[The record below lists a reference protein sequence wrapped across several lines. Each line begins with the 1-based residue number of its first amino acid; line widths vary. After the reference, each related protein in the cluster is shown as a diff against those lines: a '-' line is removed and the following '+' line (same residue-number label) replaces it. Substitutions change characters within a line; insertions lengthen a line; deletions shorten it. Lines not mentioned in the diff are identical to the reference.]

1 MPERTG
7 IVTRSGHIC
16 MICGHIPTTKNKYR
30 ELQDHLVRKH
40 FNERIKAALPTKR
53 PYLCPEPHCKIEGK
67 DWQALMRHY
76 TGKHGVLETYLRQI
90 IDSGMA
96 LPPNP
101 KHSRAKAKQD
111 QGQAH
116 IAPTQEQIDE
126 ILTTKLDPNVPVHV
140 AEKVGKP
147 GRRKRPSHNSTGS
160 SCGQESNQE
169 EEEENDEEA
178 PQYALVIKRTKT
190 GEDSYHLLDL
200 KSLLAYSRPV
210 PNLTTTSMAQ
220 LPTQP
225 TSMISPNSVAMPP
238 IIPSEPIP
246 LPELVQAQQMP
257 LNHAHLGSMSMDP
270 SRPPNVV
277 FSQAHQQLVVSHHE
291 SKADD
296 PLHLEPVAVEDLSPT
311 VYQHV
316 FIQSQDPSDVNKF
329 QFQTQPTLDSASNA
343 SQSNHHQNHQHPQQQ
358 HHHHQPQ
365 HQHHQPQHQ
374 HHQQEQQQ
382 QQQQQQQQHQIVQ
395 EPIYV
400 QQEDSLLWI
409 PLQMLVSPTITK
421 TTNTRNNS
429 TTTINHSTNTINHST
444 NTTNKKDSLQ
454 QAMKQIYIPHQ
465 TDQTEDDQ
473 GSYIVHQDSS
483 GQILG
488 SDGLVYLSADG
499 IPLQILNQSLQGN
512 EQYQIVQTVQE
523 LEEETGQLSHL
534 HPNEVPASMAQV
546 PASSLEERV
555 IVEEVQ
561 AIPVEETS
569 SAEDRSASNRVTE
582 ALGIV
587 ASSASSLVSVTA
599 SNLQPKMA
607 EKEAVTVNHNNNV
620 SHNNNNNNHI
630 NNNNDVE
637 GKLDPEEGPTKELK
651 AGPDGVKEL
660 EFSMF

>member
-111 QGQAH
+111 QSQAH

-160 SCGQESNQE
+160 SCGQESNHE

-210 PNLTTTSMAQ
+210 PNLNPSIGQ
-220 LPTQP
+220 LPSQP
-225 TSMISPNSVAMPP
+225 TSMISPNSVVMPP

-246 LPELVQAQQMP
+246 LQELTQTQQMP
-257 LNHAHLGSMSMDP
+257 LNHTQLGSMSLDP
-270 SRPPNVV
+270 SRPNVV

-291 SKADD
+291 SKPED
-296 PLHLEPVAVEDLSPT
+296 PHQMEPVAVEDLSPT

-316 FIQSQDPSDVNKF
+316 FIQSQDPSDLNKF
-329 QFQTQPTLDSASNA
+329 QFQTQNTLDSTSNA
-343 SQSNHHQNHQHPQQQ
+343 SQPNQHQNHQHLQHHQQNHHHQQQQ
-358 HHHHQPQ
+358 HHHH
-365 HQHHQPQHQ
+365 HHHL
-374 HHQQEQQQ
+374 
-382 QQQQQQQQHQIVQ
+382 VQ

-400 QQEDSLLWI
+400 QQE
-409 PLQMLVSPTITK
+409 
-421 TTNTRNNS
+421 
-429 TTTINHSTNTINHST
+429 
-444 NTTNKKDSLQ
+444 DSLQ

-465 TDQTEDDQ
+465 SDQNEEDQ
-473 GSYIVHQDSS
+473 GGYIVHQDSS

-523 LEEETGQLSHL
+523 LEEDAGQLSHSQP
-534 HPNEVPASMAQV
+534 HEIPTTMTQV
-546 PASSLEERV
+546 PPSSLEERV

-607 EKEAVTVNHNNNV
+607 EKEAVTVNHNNNENH
-620 SHNNNNNNHI
+620 HNNNNNVNT
-630 NNNNDVE
+630 NNNNNNNVE
-637 GKLDPEEGPTKELK
+637 CKLNAEESSTKELK